1 MGSSDKSHFSKCN
14 EGQKKELFAKKV
26 TKKKKKKKK
35 KNLVLKKKIII
46 KKTKWMCHP
55 RFILLPAFMIKMVQP
70 SSNNDIKFEKS
81 AIWDVCT
88 KGKFGYRT
96 IGRNFWKFRF

>member
-1 MGSSDKSHFSKCN
+1 MKVKKRDFLPKSNQK
-14 EGQKKELFAKKV
+14 EEEKKKEFGFE
-26 TKKKKKKKK
+26 K
-35 KNLVLKKKIII
+35 KNHHQE
-46 KKTKWMCHP
+46 TKWMCHP

-70 SSNNDIKFEKS
+70 SSDNDIKFEKS